1 MVLIVTSTM
10 ALMMTYDGTDD
21 YLDGI
26 DDSFN
31 NYLDNDYDDYLTD
44 YFELDSLARFIT
56 WHNRYKHCKSY
67 KKIYKDLIATAW
79 HPKICWNWCMSEEKK
94 VKKVE

>member
-31 NYLDNDYDDYLTD
+31 NYLDNDYDDYLID
-44 YFELDSLARFIT
+44 YFELD
-56 WHNRYKHCKSY
+56 
-67 KKIYKDLIATAW
+67 
-79 HPKICWNWCMSEEKK
+79 
-94 VKKVE
+94 